1 MAPRPSYL
9 STYKGALNALSART
23 RTPLPSLILSF
34 GVLHE
39 LTAIVPLVT
48 VFYGSRTLGIG
59 ERMVSAVVNSSDT
72 EDTLRG
78 VRKVVRNW
86 VEEGD
91 AWAARIGRRYG
102 VFGYEK
108 RIPGAPQVPAE
119 TSQLTSHL
127 AGDVA
132 NAIVAYGV
140 TKARLILI
148 LMSTLGPK
156 LTLCQA
162 LLPVRIG
169 LSLYLSPAFSRGVIE
184 PVRKSLIQ
192 LFRRNP

>member
-1 MAPRPSYL
+1 MPPPPSHFD
-9 STYKGALNALSART
+9 SYKAALNALSART
-23 RTPLPSLILSF
+23 RTPLPSLVLAF

-48 VFYGSRTLGIG
+48 VFYGSRALGIG
-59 ERMVSAVVNSSDT
+59 ERVVSTIVDSSDT
-72 EDTLRG
+72 EDNQ
-78 VRKVVRNW
+78 VKKVVRGW

-108 RIPGAPQVPAE
+108 RAPGAAEVPHEA
-119 TSQLTSHL
+119 SQLTTHL

-140 TKARLILI
+140 TKARPRVCTRARTD
-148 LMSTLGPK
+148 SHQ
-156 LTLCQA
+156 QA

-184 PVRKSLIQ
+184 PIRRTLIRP
-192 LFRRNP
+192 FRRNP

>member
-1 MAPRPSYL
+1 MPPRPSYFNA
-9 STYKGALNALSART
+9 YKAALDALSART
-23 RTPLPSLILSF
+23 KTPLPSLVISF

-59 ERMVSAVVNSSDT
+59 ERVVSAVIDKSDT
-72 EDTLRG
+72 EDNLGG

-108 RIPGAPQVPAE
+108 RAPGAAEAHNE
-119 TSQLTSHL
+119 TSQ
-127 AGDVA
+127 V
-132 NAIVAYGV
+132 V
-140 TKARLILI
+140 
-148 LMSTLGPK
+148 
-156 LTLCQA
+156 C
-162 LLPVRIG
+162 
-169 LSLYLSPAFSRGVIE
+169 LSLP
-184 PVRKSLIQ
+184 
-192 LFRRNP
+192 